1 MIDRLRRMMPTQEA
15 VQRNRWLRWMGP
27 RLLHPQLWT
36 FHRRNVAR
44 GVAIGVFFAFLIPI
58 AQIPLSAAFSILL
71 RANLPTAAVATIVNN
86 PLTFPPV
93 YYAAWELGR
102 WMLHWFT
109 PGDTPATPPD
119 FGGEGDVG
127 YWLALMAR
135 QLDTIG
141 APLAL
146 GSLTFACVFS
156 AIACALV
163 HWVWIHRVRSRR
175 KLRAGGLSERR
186 P

>member
-1 MIDRLRRMMPTQEA
+1 MIDRLRRMMPTKEA

-109 PGDTPATPPD
+109 PGDTPATPPV
-119 FGGEGDVG
+119 FGGKGDVG